1 MLTALAMAAV
11 LGGTPAQPAELKL
24 TSVRTTAGELGPVRE
39 VSKLLPGDI
48 MFIAFDIEG
57 LTIDAEGV
65 AQYSMMMEVTNAAG
79 ARVLPPPSEKL
90 EPRALSEFVPLRG
103 NKIPARAYVTA
114 GLDQPAGMYN
124 CKIVVADLK
133 TKASGTLNMKFEIA
147 KKDFGIVA
155 VYTSHD
161 PKGELSAPTTGV
173 VGQTV
178 YIQFSVATFERDPK
192 TKQPDVE
199 LEFQLY
205 DEKGTA
211 TLPTPRKHIQDVK
224 SAQQVKEDA
233 GAFSLQFPLFM
244 NRPGKF
250 TVEMKATDRVSKKT
264 STYKLPFTVNPAN

>member
-11 LGGTPAQPAELKL
+11 LVAPSQPAELKL
-24 TSVRTTAGELGPVRE
+24 VNVRTTAGELGPVRE
-39 VSKLLPGDI
+39 ASKLLPGDI
-48 MFIAFDIEG
+48 MFIAFDIDG

-65 AQYSMMMEVTNAAG
+65 AQYSMLMEVTNAAG
-79 ARVLPPPSEKL
+79 VRVLPPPTEKL

-103 NKIPARAYVTA
+103 NKIPARAYVA
-114 GLDQPAGMYN
+114 GLDQPAGAYN

-178 YIQFSVATFERDPK
+178 YIQFSVATFDRDPK

-224 SAQQVKEDA
+224 SAQQIKEDA

-250 TVEMKATDRVSKKT
+250 VVEMKATDRVSKKT
-264 STYKLPFTVNPAN
+264 STYKLPVVVNPAN

>member
-161 PKGELSAPTTGV
+161 PKGELSAPTTGL

>member
-24 TSVRTTAGELGPVRE
+24 TNVRTTAGELGPVRE

-48 MFIAFDIEG
+48 MFIAFDIDG
-57 LTIDAEGV
+57 LTIDPEGV

-79 ARVLPPPSEKL
+79 ARVLPPPGEKL

-133 TKASGTLNMKFEIA
+133 TKMNGTLNMKFEIA

-161 PKGELSAPTTGV
+161 PKGELSAPTSGV

-178 YIQFSVATFERDPK
+178 YIQFSIATFERDAK

-205 DEKGTA
+205 DEKGTP
-211 TLPTPRKHIQDVK
+211 TLPTPRKHIQDAK
-224 SAQQVKEDA
+224 SINPVKEDA

-264 STYKLPFTVNPAN
+264 STYKLPFTVSPAN

>member
-24 TSVRTTAGELGPVRE
+24 TNVRTTAGELGPARE

-48 MFIAFDIEG
+48 MFLAFDIDG

-65 AQYSMMMEVTNAAG
+65 ARYSMMMEVTNAAG
-79 ARVLPPPSEKL
+79 VRVLPPPSEKL
-90 EPRALSEFVPLRG
+90 EPRELSEFVPLRG
-103 NKIPARAYVTA
+103 SKIPARAYVTA
-114 GLDQPAGMYN
+114 GLDQPAGTYN
-124 CKIVVADLK
+124 CRIVVADLK
-133 TKASGTLNMKFEIA
+133 TKTSGTLNTKFEIA
-147 KKDFGIVA
+147 KKDFGIVM

-161 PKGELSAPTTGV
+161 PRGEFPAPTTGT

-178 YIQFSVATFERDPK
+178 HIQFSIVTFERDPK

-199 LEFQLY
+199 VEVQIF
-205 DEKGTA
+205 DDKGVG
-211 TLPTPRKHIQDVK
+211 TLPTPRKQIQDAK
-224 SAQQVKEDA
+224 SAFPVKEDA
-233 GAFSLQFPLFM
+233 GAFGMQLPLFM

-264 STYKLPFTVNPAN
+264 ATYKLPFTINPAN